1 MEDLLFEYKRALK
14 NTKKLYKPYQDEQGL
29 TAEQLNDKKLIRNM
43 MTDLEYVIDWLENG
57 REPGIRRAIDRRD
70 SYKRMLLKDPRII
83 DTFSEQ
89 SAFEPAQEVSAYDK
103 ARIESALSALTAREK
118 EIFILHKVEQFSYER
133 IAAML
138 GIKKSTVQTNV
149 KRAQLKNRETDRKAS
164 RLYGITIYLSF
175 VIRLPPIS
183 EKRKNITKHTVH
195 MEDSYID

>member
-14 NTKKLYKPYQDEQGL
+14 NTKKMYQPYQDEQGL
-29 TAEQLNDKKLIRNM
+29 TAEQLKDKKLIRNM

-89 SAFEPAQEVSAYDK
+89 IAFEPAQEVSAYDK
-103 ARIESALSALTAREK
+103 VRIESALSALTAREK

-149 KRAQLKNRETDRKAS
+149 KRAQLKIAKQ
-164 RLYGITIYLSF
+164 I
-175 VIRLPPIS
+175 
-183 EKRKNITKHTVH
+183 EKPLDC
-195 MEDSYID
+195 MA

>member
-1 MEDLLFEYKRALK
+1 
-14 NTKKLYKPYQDEQGL
+14 
-29 TAEQLNDKKLIRNM
+29 M

-118 EIFILHKVEQFSYER
+118 
-133 IAAML
+133 
-138 GIKKSTVQTNV
+138 KS
-149 KRAQLKNRETDRKAS
+149 
-164 RLYGITIYLSF
+164 SF
-175 VIRLPPIS
+175 YIRSNSFPMSGLPPCS
-183 EKRKNITKHTVH
+183 ASKSLLFKP
-195 MEDSYID
+195 M